1 MTNQMLEIE
10 ATITKRQN
18 MATVIKIMLIREDTQ
33 MITGVTSQTAI
44 VLEMMED
51 TVMVG
56 LGTVEDVMATV
67 TNINRWSNP
76 NFHPF
81 IDN

>member
-1 MTNQMLEIE
+1 MILMMEIE
-10 ATITKRQN
+10 VTITKRQN
-18 MATVIKIMLIREDTQ
+18 MATVIMIMLIRENTQ
-33 MITGVTSQTAI
+33 MITSQTAT

-56 LGTVEDVMATV
+56 VGTVEDMMATV
-67 TNINRWSNP
+67 TNTNTWSNL
-76 NFHPF
+76 NSHPF